1 MADQKSISSLTLNP
15 MRDRRAEILKKAI
28 SIFAKSDD
36 VGTNEEKSADLDA
49 PEGSMEEGKFLSFVS
64 SFYAPSYY
72 YGQRLRRFAAR
83 GCIDDVLLLLARGCD
98 VNTSDGEGLSSL
110 HYASEFNKTEVI
122 QAL

>member
-64 SFYAPSYY
+64 SSST
-72 YGQRLRRFAAR
+72 R
-83 GCIDDVLLLLARGCD
+83 LLLLWTKITKVCRQR
-98 VNTSDGEGLSSL
+98 L
-110 HYASEFNKTEVI
+110 H
-122 QAL
+122 